1 MTNVVILDD
10 EKDNVV
16 STLSNVVYI
25 NVEMHNVDSTLFDVV
40 ISNVEIHIPGTFF
53 GKRSHDVTWR
63 TFRVRLRDDVGVVC

>member
-40 ISNVEIHIPGTFF
+40 ISNVEIHIPGMFF
-53 GKRSHDVTWR
+53 GKRSHDVT
-63 TFRVRLRDDVGVVC
+63 